1 MPTVLLLK
9 ELFTFLSYVAT
20 GVVHIETESPHEQQ
34 GQFTGRPERDWDRR
48 ASSGVAA
55 MRGPSA
61 PQGASR
67 RFGTPRHGGV
77 PIGAAPGEPRPP
89 SEAEIVTQVLVLDD
103 TQMQVSAFAG
113 ICFYELKH

>member
-55 MRGPSA
+55 IRGPSA

-67 RFGTPRHGGV
+67 RFGTPGT
-77 PIGAAPGEPRPP
+77 GACPLAQLRGNPVLPRRQRLLPR
-89 SEAEIVTQVLVLDD
+89 
-103 TQMQVSAFAG
+103 F
-113 ICFYELKH
+113 